1 MHRTQQR
8 PLRFFSFGDCWF
20 AIESNR
26 NALNCFIDVDIRK
39 GKGLTCVGRRLA
51 ARFVLFLGIVAHCH
65 GTFGSSVVDCCFYA
79 LY

>member
-1 MHRTQQR
+1 
-8 PLRFFSFGDCWF
+8 
-20 AIESNR
+20 
-26 NALNCFIDVDIRK
+26 
-39 GKGLTCVGRRLA
+39 LTCVGRRLA